1 MTQAITERP
10 RSRGARR
17 SANAVSSLPPGMERR
32 GKRSFSSRYQRPLL
46 GTLGIVIVITAWQV
60 CSSAGLVNELY
71 ASSPWQVLQA
81 GWDYVRTQA
90 FRDDLRASARDFTAG
105 FTIGVLGGILGGLV
119 IGWYRRVG
127 YLFDYVVTFAYATPR
142 VALVPLLIVWFGIGS
157 HASIAMVILMTI
169 FPVLVNTVSGI
180 SSVDHNLLE
189 MARSMNVRGWRLFR
203 TVLLPGSVPAIMSG
217 VRLAVGTGL
226 IGVII
231 SEFQASTEGLGYM
244 ITNAGANFDTA
255 QVFVGVVIVSLIGV
269 ILTQLARMVERRFDR
284 WRPTRH

>member
-1 MTQAITERP
+1 MTQVITERP
-10 RSRGARR
+10 QTRARR
-17 SANAVSSLPPGMERR
+17 SAANALPPGMERR
-32 GKRSFSSRYQRPLL
+32 GKRSFASRYQRPLL
-46 GTLGIVIVITAWQV
+46 GTLGIVIVIAAWQICATV
-60 CSSAGLVNELY
+60 GWVNELY
-71 ASSPWQVLQA
+71 SSSPWQVLQA
-81 GWDYVRTQA
+81 GSDYVRTQA
-90 FRDDLRASARDFTAG
+90 FLDDLHASARDFGVG
-105 FTIGVLGGILGGLV
+105 FFVGVTGGIVGGLV

-127 YLFDYVVTFAYATPR
+127 YLLDYVVTFAYATPR

-169 FPVLVNTVSGI
+169 FPVLVNTISGI

-244 ITNAGANFDTA
+244 ITNAGSNFDTA

-284 WRPTRH
+284 WRPTRR

>member
-1 MTQAITERP
+1 MTEATSRRP
-10 RSRGARR
+10 PIRSSRAD
-17 SANAVSSLPPGMERR
+17 AALPPGMERR
-32 GKRSFSSRYQRPLL
+32 GKRSFFSRYQRPLL
-46 GTLGIVIVITAWQV
+46 GTLGIAIVVAAWQICASTGV
-60 CSSAGLVNELY
+60 VNVLY
-71 ASSPWQVLQA
+71 SSSPWDVAKA
-81 GWDYVRTQA
+81 GWDYIRTQA
-90 FRDDLRASARDFTAG
+90 FVDDLRASARDFVVG
-105 FTIGVLGGILGGLV
+105 FAIGVIGGILGGL
-119 IGWYRRVG
+119 IISWYRKVG
-127 YLFDYVVTFAYATPR
+127 YLADYVITFAYATPR

-157 HASIAMVILMTI
+157 HASISMVVLMTI

-189 MARSMNVRGWRLFR
+189 MARSMNVTGWRLFR

-244 ITNAGANFDTA
+244 ITIAGSNFETA

-269 ILTQLARMVERRFDR
+269 ILTQLARMVERRCDR
-284 WRPTRH
+284 WRPVRH